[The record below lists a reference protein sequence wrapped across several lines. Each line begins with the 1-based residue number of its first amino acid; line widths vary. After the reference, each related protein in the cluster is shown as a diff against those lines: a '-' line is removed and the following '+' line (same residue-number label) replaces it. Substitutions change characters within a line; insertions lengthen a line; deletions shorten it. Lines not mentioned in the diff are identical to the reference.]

1 MPGSDKNQHVLGG
14 IMKRRDFLAGAAAG
28 TAAGLSTF
36 PAPAIAQNRI
46 EWTMVTTWPRN
57 TPGVGVNAQRCA
69 DLITALSGGRLTVKL
84 YAAGELVPPFEAFD
98 AVAAGTAEMMH
109 GTPYY
114 WQGKSQA
121 FHWFTGVPFGLT
133 APEFMGWIYFG
144 GGQALWDEAYAPFG
158 IKPFYAGSSGVQAGG
173 WFTRE
178 IKGLDDLKGLKFRI
192 AGLGGAVMQKLGA
205 NVVLTPA
212 GEIFAAMQ
220 SGAVDGAEWVGP
232 WNDLA
237 FGLHQVAKHYYMPAF
252 HESGPAL
259 EVSVNKERYDELPP
273 DLQQI
278 VAAAAT
284 ATASTTL
291 ADFTYHN
298 AQSLQPLVDKYGV
311 QLHRWPD
318 DVVVAMGKA
327 TREVLGE
334 ITAGDEMSA
343 KVHASFEAYL
353 TQARNYTLWSDLALL
368 EMREKALGA

>member
-1 MPGSDKNQHVLGG
+1 
-14 IMKRRDFLAGAAAG
+14 MKRREFIAGAAAG
-28 TAAGLSTF
+28 TAAGLASF
-36 PAPAIAQNRI
+36 PAPAIAQGRT
-46 EWTMVTTWPRN
+46 EWSMVTTWPRN

-69 DLITALSGGRLTVKL
+69 DLITALSDGRLTVKL

-98 AVAAGTAEMMH
+98 AVASGTAEMMH

-114 WQGKSQA
+114 WQGKNTA

-133 APEFMGWIYFG
+133 AAELTGWLYFG
-144 GGQALWDEAYAPFG
+144 GGQDLWDEVYAPFG
-158 IKPFYAGSSGVQAGG
+158 IKPFYAGNSGVQAGG

-178 IKGLDDLKGLKFRI
+178 LKGLADLQGLKFRI

-205 NVVLTPA
+205 NVVLTPP

-237 FGLHQVAKHYYMPAF
+237 FGLHQIAKYYYMPAF
-252 HESGPAL
+252 HEAGPAL
-259 EVSVNKERYDELPP
+259 EVSVNKDRYDELPS

-284 ATASTTL
+284 ATATTTL

-298 AQSLQPLVDKYGV
+298 IQSLAPLLEKHGV
-311 QLHRWPD
+311 QLRHWPD

-327 TREVLGE
+327 NREVLNE
-334 ITAGDEMSA
+334 ITAANPMAA
-343 KVHASFEAYL
+343 KVHESFEKYL
-353 TQARNYTLWSDLALL
+353 TQARTYTTWSDLALL